1 MLASFLM
8 GLVGGQ
14 RGITP
19 IATVA
24 VAAARGELP
33 ADNGAPKILG
43 HPLVA
48 SGLLALAVAEYVGDK
63 LKTAPDR
70 IVPIGLSV
78 RLVTSAIAGGALT
91 TRKQRWI
98 GAAVGGLTA
107 VAASYP
113 GWRLRVATIPKF
125 GQTLTGF
132 AEEAVVLA
140 CAAAIV
146 RLRAEGRSSTT

>member
-43 HPLVA
+43 NPLVA
-48 SGLLALAVAEYVGDK
+48 ASLLALAVGEFMGDK
-63 LKTAPDR
+63 QKTAPDR
-70 IVPIGLSV
+70 IIPIGLAV
-78 RLVTSAIAGGALT
+78 RLVTSAIAGAALT
-91 TRKQRWI
+91 TRKQRWA

-107 VAASYP
+107 VAASFP
-113 GWRLRVATIPKF
+113 GWRLRTAAMPRY
-125 GQTLTGF
+125 GQTATGF

-140 CAAAIV
+140 AAVAIV
-146 RLRAEGRSSTT
+146 RYAKGAGR

>member
-8 GLVGGQ
+8 GIVGGQ
-14 RGITP
+14 RGVTP

-33 ADNGAPKILG
+33 ADNGAPRIIA

-48 SGLLALAVAEYVGDK
+48 AGLLALAAAEYAGDK
-63 LKTAPDR
+63 QKTAPDR
-70 IVPIGLSV
+70 IVPIGLAV
-78 RLVTSAIAGGALT
+78 RFITSAIAGAALT
-91 TRKQRWI
+91 SRRDRWI
-98 GAAVGGLTA
+98 GAAIGGITA

-113 GWRLRVATIPKF
+113 GWHLRTAAMPRY

-140 CAAAIV
+140 GAVAIV
-146 RLRAEGRSSTT
+146 RANDRPRS

>member
-14 RGITP
+14 RGVTP

-33 ADNGAPKILG
+33 ADNGGPEIIG

-48 SGLLALAVAEYVGDK
+48 AGLLALAAAEYAGDK
-63 LKTAPDR
+63 QRTAPDR
-70 IVPIGLSV
+70 VVPIGLAV
-78 RLVTSAIAGGALT
+78 RFITSAVAGAALT
-91 TRKQRWI
+91 SRSRRWA

-113 GWRLRVATIPKF
+113 GWRLRMVGMSRY
-125 GQTLTGF
+125 GQDATGF
-132 AEEAVVLA
+132 LEDAAVLA
-140 CAAAIV
+140 GAVAIV
-146 RLRAEGRSSTT
+146 RANDRRRR